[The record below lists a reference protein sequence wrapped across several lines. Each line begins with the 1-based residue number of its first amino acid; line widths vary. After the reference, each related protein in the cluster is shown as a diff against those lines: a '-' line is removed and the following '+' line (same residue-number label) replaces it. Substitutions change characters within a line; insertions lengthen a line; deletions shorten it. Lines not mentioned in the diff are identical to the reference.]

1 MTQPSTS
8 PSIPPAT
15 TPLTD
20 TPDWATFAAQIRD
33 GLLSRAAS
41 WAVTA
46 YTASDFTEDD
56 GTEAVVVTAADAG
69 NGDKATVDTD
79 TRRDTTLADTV
90 RSSAHNDSW
99 DLDDILD
106 QIEAEADGAMTGFA
120 DALPPISEHDTV
132 PRKVYRLRP
141 EAALAVVRVAK
152 TFGSA
157 EAMVRALG
165 APGAVT
171 LITTADPALDAHL
184 IQLIEHVAQPH
195 ALWPR
200 GAPIPVVLTA
210 EKAAASK
217 LDASEPSITALS
229 GSLRLALETRRPA
242 VLVASAAGTA
252 PKALRA
258 LQPEP
263 IALAPLDRTMLAHLL
278 ADAYP
283 EAEDPGAA
291 LSALPTDAPLAR
303 VTPGDLLLALRWPD
317 PDRAVATL
325 AAMLAPDDAAEAGP
339 GLAEFPLQDD
349 VRVPLEQLV
358 EDLRAWKAG
367 EIPWRDV
374 SRGILLAGPPGTG
387 KTEVAR
393 LVAREAGIE
402 VIAGS
407 VATWQAR
414 GERASG
420 LVKAMKDDF
429 AKAASLAPCVIFIDE
444 LDAVGNRDR
453 RDHNASW
460 TEYVVGAFLEALD
473 GYAGHEGVVA
483 MAATNHV
490 DRIDAALRRPG
501 RFDRI
506 LRLGH
511 PTAELMPQAIRWQ
524 VWPDLRDADLTAIA
538 AQVAGMSGA
547 DVAGMVRAARAKAR
561 RAGRPLSVDDLSAT
575 LAEIRPAMPD
585 AVRWQVAVHEAG
597 HAVVGAATGVATP
610 RVLALQGDGG
620 VTHAERHVIHQRRS
634 ELEAALA
641 LDMAGRAAERVVFGE
656 ASAGAGGAADSDLAR
671 ATTMAVALEA
681 AWGLGERLSWLGDP
695 ETIAPRLRLDPPLA
709 ARVEDHLRRAEDRAL
724 RILQAQR
731 PVLEAIATALRDKSM
746 LTGPAL
752 EELMAQ
758 VRPEAAQPT
767 QGERA
772 QEIPTEA
779 DRTTLEGERADNR
792 NADWSTLYRPLDR
805 AA

>member
-20 TPDWATFAAQIRD
+20 TPDWATFAAQIRG

-56 GTEAVVVTAADAG
+56 GTDASVEAAADAG
-69 NGDKATVDTD
+69 
-79 TRRDTTLADTV
+79 TRRDTTLADAA
-90 RSSAHNDSW
+90 RSSAQSGSW
-99 DLDDILD
+99 DLDDLLD
-106 QIEAEADGAMTGFA
+106 QIEAEADGAVTGFA
-120 DALPPISEHDTV
+120 DALPPV
-132 PRKVYRLRP
+132 PEDATAPRRLYRLRP

-195 ALWPR
+195 ALWPK
-200 GAPIPVVLTA
+200 GVPIPVVLTA
-210 EKAAASK
+210 EKAASTK
-217 LDASEPSITALS
+217 LDASEPAVSALS

-242 VLVASAAGTA
+242 ALVAPAAGTA

-263 IALAPLDRTMLAHLL
+263 IALAPLDRTMLAQLL
-278 ADAYP
+278 VYAYP

-291 LSALPTDAPLAR
+291 LSALPADAPLAR
-303 VTPGDLLLALRWPD
+303 ITPADLLLAFRWLD

-325 AAMLAPDDAAEAGP
+325 AAALAPEEVEGAGP
-339 GLAEFPLQDD
+339 GLAEFPLPDE
-349 VRVPLEQLV
+349 VRGPLEQLV
-358 EDLRAWKAG
+358 DDLQAWKAG
-367 EIPWRDV
+367 KIPWRDV

-387 KTEVAR
+387 KTETAR
-393 LVAREAGIE
+393 QVAREAGIGM
-402 VIAGS
+402 IAAS
-407 VATWQAR
+407 LATWQAR
-414 GERASG
+414 GERSSD
-420 LVKAMKDDF
+420 LLRAMKADF
-429 AKAASLAPCVIFIDE
+429 AKAASEGPCIIFVDEIDVFG
-444 LDAVGNRDR
+444 DRNR

-460 TEYVVGAFLEALD
+460 TEYVVGSLLECLD
-473 GYAGHEGVVA
+473 GYAAQEGVVA
-483 MAATNHV
+483 MAATNHI
-490 DRIDAALRRPG
+490 DRVDAALRRPG

-524 VWPDLRDADLTAIA
+524 AWPDLRDADLTAIA
-538 AQVAGMSGA
+538 AQCVGMSGA

-561 RAGRPLSVDDLSAT
+561 RAGRPLCVEDLSAA
-575 LAEIRPAMPD
+575 LSELRPPMGEAL
-585 AVRWQVAVHEAG
+585 RWQVAVHEAG
-597 HAVVGAATGVATP
+597 HALVGAATGIAKP
-610 RVLALQGDGG
+610 HLLALQGDGG
-620 VTHAERHVIHQRRS
+620 VTHAERRVIHQRRS

-641 LDMAGRAAERVVFGE
+641 LDMAGRAAERVVFAE
-656 ASAGAGGAADSDLAR
+656 ASAGAGGASDSDLAR
-671 ATTMAVALEA
+671 ATTMAVAIEGS
-681 AWGLGERLSWLGDP
+681 WGLGERLSWLGDP
-695 ETIAPRLRLDPPLA
+695 ETIAARLRLDPLLA

-731 PVLEAIATALRDKSM
+731 PVLEEIAAALRDKSM

-758 VRPEAAQPT
+758 VRPEPAQPT

-779 DRTTLEGERADNR
+779 DRTRLEGERPDNR
-792 NADWSTLYRPLDR
+792 DADWSAPYQPLDR